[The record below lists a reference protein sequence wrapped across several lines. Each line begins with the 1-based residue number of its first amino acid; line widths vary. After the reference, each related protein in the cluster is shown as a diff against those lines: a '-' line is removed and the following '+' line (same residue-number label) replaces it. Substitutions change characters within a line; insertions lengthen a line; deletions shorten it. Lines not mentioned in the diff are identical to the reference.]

1 MEYNMVYLNVH
12 KAIMKYIRDIVITI
26 VSSIV
31 IFLILQTTIGAV
43 RVYETS
49 SVPNIMP
56 GDYIIVDKVSYVITK
71 PQRGE
76 MIILH
81 SPVEENKDLIK
92 RIIAIPGDTIEVRDN
107 QVFVNNI
114 PAKEPYLKEPTKY
127 DYPKESI
134 PEGFYF
140 VLGDNRNVAAGS
152 QNGWLLP
159 RANIVGKAWIIYWP
173 AQRMGL
179 VKHYKII

>member
-1 MEYNMVYLNVH
+1 MEYNMFYLNVH
-12 KAIMKYIRDIVITI
+12 KAIMKYVRDIVITI
-26 VSSIV
+26 VVAIV

-56 GDYIIVDKVSYVITK
+56 GDYIIVDKVSYIFVQ

-92 RIIAIPGDTIEVRDN
+92 RIIALPGDTIEVRDN
-107 QVFVNNI
+107 QVFVNDI
-114 PAKEPYLKEPTKY
+114 PAKEPYIKEAPSYK
-127 DYPKESI
+127 YPKQTL
-134 PEGFYF
+134 PEDNYF
-140 VLGDNRNVAAGS
+140 VLGDNRNVSADS
-152 QNGWLLP
+152 HIGWYAL
-159 RANIVGKAWIIYWP
+159 NEDIVGKAWVVYWP
-173 AQRMGL
+173 FARMQTI
-179 VKHYKII
+179 KHYKIQ